1 MHNLVKSFLTSINF
15 DNLSGEKKP
24 DFVIN
29 TKIIL
34 RSSDMNNKKIILIIL
49 SVLVFAFISCKSNEE
64 PTKFKPSQLGGTW
77 QSQVDAKTSFVL
89 NADTGTIT
97 VNSSA
102 AIQIDGWAANKD
114 TEYSEFK
121 VVVVVPKYLQGQD
134 VTLNLTFKSTTE
146 CDVSIEGV
154 DGVEPFKKQ

>member
-1 MHNLVKSFLTSINF
+1 MSVSFGYINR
-15 DNLSGEKKP
+15 DNLSGKKKP

-49 SVLVFAFISCKSNEE
+49 SVLVFTFISCKSNEE

-77 QSQVDAKTSFVL
+77 QSQVDANTSFVL

-97 VNSSA
+97 VNSLA

-121 VVVVVPKYLQGQD
+121 VVVIVPNYLQGQSA
-134 VTLNLTFKSTTE
+134 TLNLTFKSTTE

>member
-1 MHNLVKSFLTSINF
+1 M
-15 DNLSGEKKP
+15 
-24 DFVIN
+24 
-29 TKIIL
+29 
-34 RSSDMNNKKIILIIL
+34 KKIKKFLLTIAMTMIF
-49 SVLVFAFISCKSNEE
+49 SVSAFAASGFEFI
-64 PTKFKPSQLGGTW
+64 PSQLGGTW